1 VSGARLGVVVNP
13 TAGHG
18 RGERRGH
25 QLIQAL
31 ERRGHAVR
39 DLTADS
45 PEAALDLARQAVV
58 DGLDALVVVGG
69 DGVVHLGANVVAG
82 TDLPLGVVAA
92 GSGNDIARAGGLPMH
107 DVDASVRALEHGLE
121 HGGRPVDAV
130 RTGPPGYEATR
141 WYLAV
146 LSAGFDAAVNATA
159 NTYERPR
166 GTARYVRAVLEELT
180 RFRPYGFRITLDDE
194 VWEQSGTLVSVANTS
209 SYGGGMRIAPD
220 ARWDDGVLDVIIAG
234 PLSRSGVLGLF
245 PRLFNGSHV
254 HHPAC
259 TVVRA
264 RRVLLEPS
272 HAGPLPPSAYAD
284 GELVGPL
291 PLLAEVVPGAVRLL
305 A

>member
-1 VSGARLGVVVNP
+1 M
-13 TAGHG
+13 
-18 RGERRGH
+18 
-25 QLIQAL
+25 
-31 ERRGHAVR
+31 
-39 DLTADS
+39 
-45 PEAALDLARQAVV
+45 

-107 DVDASVRALEHGLE
+107 DVDASVRVLERGLE

-159 NTYERPR
+159 NTYLRPR
-166 GTARYVRAVLEELT
+166 GTARYVRAVLDELT

-194 VWEQSGTLVSVANTS
+194 VWEQSGHA
-209 SYGGGMRIAPD
+209 GR
-220 ARWDDGVLDVIIAG
+220 RWPTPRPTAAGCGSPRTPAGTTALLDVVIAG

-245 PRLFNGSHV
+245 PRLFNGTHV

-272 HAGPLPPSAYAD
+272 HAGPLPPAAYAD